1 MIITKMHPRVK
12 YHDLTSIR
20 RIAQLLLFEINYSPN
35 SKTSGRELFVMGF
48 FAKHV
53 AGEGKEWHAFRD
65 RMRFGTRVSFP
76 KKHGRREGEFIA
88 RTRTGGQARI

>member
-48 FAKHV
+48 FTKHV
-53 AGEGKEWHAFRD
+53 AGEGK
-65 RMRFGTRVSFP
+65 RFGTRVSFP